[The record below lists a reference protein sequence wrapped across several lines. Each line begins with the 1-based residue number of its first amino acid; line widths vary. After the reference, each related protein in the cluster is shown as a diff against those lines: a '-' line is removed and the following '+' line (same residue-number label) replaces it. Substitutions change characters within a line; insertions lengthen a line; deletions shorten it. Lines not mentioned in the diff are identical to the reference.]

1 MTWAEKKK
9 FIYMMKKLT
18 KKDRI
23 QQLLYKNLM
32 KMPSSRI

>member
-9 FIYMMKKLT
+9 FKYTMKKLT
-18 KKDRI
+18 KKDTI
-23 QQLLYKNLM
+23 QQLLSKNLM